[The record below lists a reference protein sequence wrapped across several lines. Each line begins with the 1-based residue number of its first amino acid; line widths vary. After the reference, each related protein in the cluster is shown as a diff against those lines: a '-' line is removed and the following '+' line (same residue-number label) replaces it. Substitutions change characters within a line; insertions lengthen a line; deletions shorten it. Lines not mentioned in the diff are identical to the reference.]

1 MRRLLPAV
9 TTAIAVLV
17 AVVGTGTIAFN
28 PVDKVREFDPNHAL
42 NFARQVCKLGPRYG
56 GNDAE
61 LKAANMMERELKK
74 YGLNVRKEQVDLGG
88 GKHTYNVIGEIKG
101 TREPNKYVIVGSHID
116 SPGFCEGATDDAAA
130 MGIQV
135 EMARVL
141 AKNFRPR
148 KTVLII
154 GFGGEELWFKG
165 SEAFVKKHP
174 DIVKN
179 CEAMIDLNCV
189 GAGEN
194 VFLTRRSARPK
205 PVEGDPKLIR
215 LLEQCARE
223 LGHPVTV
230 GDTTYP
236 SDTYPFYHNHIRRVP
251 VCQVMNQPFK
261 VAPWSR
267 SNTAD
272 KLDPKDM
279 EKTGETV
286 TLAVVK
292 LTNAEPAAR
301 PLWEE
306 QRERQR
312 AQQRGWFTPVWWA
325 IALAAPLLAIAGRR
339 GRAR

>member
-1 MRRLLPAV
+1 MRRLLPPVVAV
-9 TTAIAVLV
+9 AVALL
-17 AVVGTGTIAFN
+17 AVVGAGTVAFN
-28 PVDKVREFDPNHAL
+28 PADKVREFDPNRAL
-42 NFARQVCKLGPRYG
+42 NFAKQVCKLGPRYG

-61 LKAANMMERELKK
+61 LKAADMMERELRK
-74 YGLNVRKEQVDLGG
+74 YGLNVWKEKVDLGG
-88 GKHTYNVIGEIKG
+88 GKHTYNVIAEIKG
-101 TREPNKYVIVGSHID
+101 TREPDKYVIVGSHID

-141 AKNFRPR
+141 AKNFRPK

-179 CEAMIDLNCV
+179 CVAMIDLNCV

-194 VFLTRRSARPK
+194 VFLTRRSAKPS
-205 PVEGDPKLIR
+205 PVEGDPNLIR
-215 LLEQCARE
+215 TLERCARE

-236 SDTYPFYHNHIRRVP
+236 SDTYPFYHNKIRRVP

-261 VAPWSR
+261 VPPWSG

-292 LTNAEPAAR
+292 LSNAEPAAK

-325 IALAAPLLAIAGRR
+325 VALAGPLILAIARR
-339 GRAR
+339 GLAR

>member
-1 MRRLLPAV
+1 MKGKA
-9 TTAIAVLV
+9 LV
-17 AVVGTGTIAFN
+17 AVLTAICLVSTAGVVAFN
-28 PVDKVREFDPNHAL
+28 PASKVREFDPNHAL
-42 NFARQVCKLGPRYG
+42 DFAKKICKLGPRYG
-56 GNDAE
+56 GNEAE
-61 LKAANMMERELKK
+61 LKAADMMASELKK
-74 YGLNVRKEQVDLGG
+74 YGLDVRKEKVDLGG
-88 GKHTYNVIGEIKG
+88 GKYTYNVIGEIKG
-101 TREPNKYVIVGSHID
+101 TTEPNKYVIVGSHID

-141 AKNFRPR
+141 AKNFRPK

-165 SEAFVKKHP
+165 SEDFVKKHP
-174 DIVKN
+174 DVVKN

-189 GAGEN
+189 GAGQN
-194 VFLTRRSARPK
+194 VFLTRRSAEPK
-205 PVEGDPKLIR
+205 PVEGDPKLIK
-215 LLEQCARE
+215 LLEECARE

-236 SDTYPFYHNHIRRVP
+236 SDTYPFYHNGIKRVP
-251 VCQVMNQPFK
+251 VCQVMSQPFK
-261 VAPWSR
+261 VPPWSE

-279 EKTGETV
+279 EKVGETV

-292 LTNAEPAAR
+292 LTNAEPASK

-306 QRERQR
+306 KR
-312 AQQRGWFTPVWWA
+312 AQQSSGGRWSVPVWCWLVLSGA
-325 IALAAPLLAIAGRR
+325 IAAALLRPR
-339 GRAR
+339 GK